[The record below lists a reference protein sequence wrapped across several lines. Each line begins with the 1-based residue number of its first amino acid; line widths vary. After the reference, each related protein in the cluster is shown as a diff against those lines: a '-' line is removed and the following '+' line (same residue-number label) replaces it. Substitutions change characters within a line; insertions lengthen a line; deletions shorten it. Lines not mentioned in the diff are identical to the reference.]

1 MLDFN
6 ERMTNI
12 EALLSSI
19 MIEVNTAA
27 TDGTIDTTDDELGAV
42 IDEIFGDLEDI
53 KKRYLVLKKHV
64 TMVDQI
70 INPATRK

>member
-1 MLDFN
+1 MLTFN

-19 MIEVNTAA
+19 MIRVNSAA

-42 IDEIFGDLEDI
+42 MDEIFGGLDDI
-53 KKRYLVLKKHV
+53 KKRYSILEQQL
-64 TMVDQI
+64 TMVGQI